1 MILLLLGL
9 GNVGQKY
16 QHTRHNVGFD
26 VLHQIATKFT
36 NKAVETCDEYHKAE
50 IVVGDTNITL
60 ALPTQQMNN
69 SGYAATALL
78 HRYSLTPSEM
88 LVVVD
93 DFNLSLGAIR
103 IRKSG
108 SDGGHNGLASII
120 EQLGTDQFPR
130 LRLGIGPL
138 PDNCSVVDFVLG
150 EFEKDEQKIVDEMI
164 ITASEAAL
172 SVITDGVDEAIKKYN
187 KNPA

>member
-1 MILLLLGL
+1 MISLLLGL
-9 GNVGQKY
+9 GNVGKTY

-26 VLHQIATKFT
+26 ILEQFATDYQIKST
-36 NKAVETCDEYHKAE
+36 ESCDEYYKAE
-50 IVVGDTNITL
+50 IEVEKKPIIL
-60 ALPTQQMNN
+60 ALPTQFMNN

-78 HRYSLTPSEM
+78 HRYSLTPQEM

-93 DFNLSLGAIR
+93 DFNIPLGSLR

-120 EQLGTDQFPR
+120 EQLETDQFPR
-130 LRLGIGPL
+130 LRFGIGPL
-138 PDNCSVVDFVLG
+138 AEDSSVIDFVLG
-150 EFEKDEQKIVDEMI
+150 KFEKEEQELVQKMI
-164 ITASEAAL
+164 SLASDATKCILTEGL
-172 SVITDGVDEAIKKYN
+172 EEAIKKYN